1 MSRAIRVR
9 RAFVWLAA
17 CTSALLVLYA
27 GSRDVFWTGDF
38 YAEAWPAYVKLQREG
53 WDAFRAHLPGYSGFV
68 ILVGAPAALLGE
80 ALGWLDTAVFRA
92 TALPGVLAL
101 VVLGARLG
109 AEAQA
114 AGRRGWLLV
123 TALGAGG
130 LLGYAAV
137 LYGHPEDLLA
147 SGAVVLAVLAAIDR
161 RPTAAGV
168 LLLLAVLA
176 KQWAV
181 LGILPAVLATERG
194 RLRILLIAGAGSA
207 AVVATQF
214 LAIGGLAQTMVDTG
228 VQFHP
233 QQVWWPLGVEAPRA
247 QVLSGASGAVT
258 APAWLKTFTRPI
270 LMGAAALACAAF
282 ALRRSGRGPDDV
294 LGLLA
299 LVFALRCVLDPWNL
313 VYYHLPLALS
323 LLAWEV
329 RRGQDWPVLTLG
341 VSVLAWLS
349 FVTFDVRTGAL
360 PFLVYFA
367 WMAPLVAHLASRVL
381 GRPRVRVVPAP
392 ARVPQPA

>member
-1 MSRAIRVR
+1 MKVCSHA
-9 RAFVWLAA
+9 
-17 CTSALLVLYA
+17 
-27 GSRDVFWTGDF
+27 
-38 YAEAWPAYVKLQREG
+38 
-53 WDAFRAHLPGYSGFV
+53 
-68 ILVGAPAALLGE
+68 
-80 ALGWLDTAVFRA
+80 
-92 TALPGVLAL
+92 
-101 VVLGARLG
+101 
-109 AEAQA
+109 
-114 AGRRGWLLV
+114 
-123 TALGAGG
+123 
-130 LLGYAAV
+130 
-137 LYGHPEDLLA
+137 
-147 SGAVVLAVLAAIDR
+147 GAVVLAVLAAIDR

-168 LLLLAVLA
+168 LLLVAVLA

-233 QQVWWPLGVEAPRA
+233 QQVWWPLGIEAPRA
-247 QVLSGASGAVT
+247 QVLAGASGEVT
-258 APAWLKTFTRPI
+258 APAWLQTLTRPI

-282 ALRRSGRGPDDV
+282 ALRRRGRDADDV

-313 VYYHLPLALS
+313 VYYHLPLALA

-329 RRGQDWPVLTLG
+329 RRNQEWPVLTLG

-349 FVTFDVRTGAL
+349 FVTLDVRTGAL
-360 PFLVYFA
+360 PFLAYFA
-367 WMAPLVAHLASRVL
+367 WMAPLVAHLAVQVL
-381 GRPRVRVVPAP
+381 GRPAVRPAPAP

>member
-17 CTSALLVLYA
+17 CASALIVVYA

-38 YAEAWPAYVKLQREG
+38 HAEAWPAYVKLQREG

-80 ALGWLDTAVFRA
+80 ALGWLDPAIFRA
-92 TALPGVLAL
+92 TALPGLIAVTC
-101 VVLGARLG
+101 LGARLG
-109 AEAQA
+109 GEARA

-123 TALGAGG
+123 TVLGAGG

-147 SGAVVLAVLAAIDR
+147 AGAVVLAVLAAIDR

-168 LLLLAVLA
+168 LLLVAVLA

-181 LGILPAVLATERG
+181 LGILPAVLALEHG
-194 RLRILLIAGAGSA
+194 RLRVLVIAGAGSA

-233 QQVWWPLGVEAPRA
+233 QQVWWPLGIEAPRA
-247 QVLSGASGAVT
+247 QVLSGGSGEVT
-258 APAWLKTFTRPI
+258 APAWLQTFTRPM
-270 LMGAAALACAAF
+270 LMGAAALACGAF
-282 ALRRSGRGPDDV
+282 ALRRRGRGTDDV

-313 VYYHLPLALS
+313 VYYHLPLGLS

-329 RRGQDWPVLTLG
+329 RRNEEWPVLTLG
-341 VSVLAWLS
+341 VSVLAWVS
-349 FVTFDVRTGAL
+349 FVLVDVRTGLL
-360 PFLVYFA
+360 PFVIYFA
-367 WMAPLVAHLASRVL
+367 WMAPLVAHLAVEVL
-381 GRPRVRVVPAP
+381 GRPRVRPVATP